1 MSRYTTKLQNIQ
13 EANIRLEKRLL
24 REQQEVTDTPLPGCL
39 KKILDVPTHNGSES
53 ADYPMCKVISD
64 TIEKGGTVTTQMK
77 TNCAKDLGLQANDKF
92 TNFPKIDELI
102 KCITNSVKSAESS
115 SPVDDE
121 KG

>member
-24 REQQEVTDTPLPGCL
+24 REQQEVSDSPLPGCL
-39 KKILDVPTHNGSES
+39 KKIIDAPSYKGSEA

-64 TIEKGGTVTTQMK
+64 TIQKGGTVTTQMK
-77 TNCAKDLGLQANDKF
+77 ANCAKDLGLEAND
-92 TNFPKIDELI
+92 PKINELVN
-102 KCITNSVKSAESS
+102 CITNSVKSETPSS
-115 SPVDDE
+115 SVDDE

>member
-24 REQQEVTDTPLPGCL
+24 KEQQEVTDTPLPGCL
-39 KKILDVPTHNGSES
+39 NTLFKITSQKS
-53 ADYPMCKVISD
+53 YPNCDAMVK

-77 TNCAKDLGLQANDKF
+77 ANCAKDLGLQAND
-92 TNFPKIDELI
+92 PKINELVN
-102 KCITNSVKSAESS
+102 CITNSVKSAESS